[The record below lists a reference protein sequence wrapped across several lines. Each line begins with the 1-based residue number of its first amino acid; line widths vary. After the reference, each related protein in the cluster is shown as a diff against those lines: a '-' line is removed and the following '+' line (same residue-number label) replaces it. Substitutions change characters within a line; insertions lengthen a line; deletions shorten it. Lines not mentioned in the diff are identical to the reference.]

1 MKLSV
6 EKISVAI
13 AKQEIVKGISLE
25 VPAKKIVGLI
35 GANGSGKS
43 TLLKSI
49 YKSVVPSSGSVYL
62 DDLDILKTSNK
73 KAAQQMSVVGQF
85 NALNFDLTVE
95 QMVLLGRT
103 PHKKMLENDNA
114 KDFQIV
120 KQALEQ
126 TNLTQ
131 YAKRSYQSLSGG
143 EKQRIILARAIVQE
157 PKCLILDE
165 PTNHLDIRFQLE
177 ILELVKQLN
186 VTVLV
191 ALHDLELTAAYCD
204 YIYALKD
211 GEVIASGVPKE
222 VLTPELIEKIYG
234 VHCSVYENPIT
245 KHLGFAYYL

>member
-1 MKLSV
+1 MKLTV
-6 EKISVAI
+6 DNVSVAI
-13 AKQEIVKGISLE
+13 AKKEIVKQISLE
-25 VPAKKIVGLI
+25 VPSKKIVGLI

-49 YKSVVPSSGSVYL
+49 YKSIAPTAGSIYL
-62 DDLDILKTSNK
+62 DDLDVLKSSNK
-73 KAAQQMSVVGQF
+73 KAAQYMSVVGQF

-103 PHKKMLENDNA
+103 PHKKMLESDNER
-114 KDFQIV
+114 DFQIV
-120 KQALEQ
+120 RQALEQ

-186 VTVLV
+186 ITVLI

-211 GEVIASGVPKE
+211 GEMIASGAPKK
-222 VLTPELIEKIYG
+222 VLTSELIEEIYG

-245 KHLGFAYYL
+245 QHLGFAYYL